1 MGLPQKAS
9 SALGWQG
16 HKGGLWHYDN
26 LVASA

>member
-9 SALGWQG
+9 ALGWQG
-16 HKGGLWHYDN
+16 RKGGLWHYDS